1 MSYGF
6 QWQESNRNQYLN
18 GRRGTMIYKYEME
31 KEDYSDFASGRV
43 LHNAPN
49 TTAFPVRLGKEI
61 MSRCLTQLRTDKNL
75 ILYDPCCGGA
85 HLLTFIGF
93 LYREH
98 FAEIYG
104 SDIDEQ
110 VLEYAKRNLNLLTE
124 EGLLARKEQLQRDF
138 DLYQKE
144 SHLHALKSVE
154 RLERLNQTA
163 VKQLQCFP
171 FHIAGVT
178 RPPIQNVNIVFTDLP
193 YGNIVDWKGS
203 KDNHIQQMLTNI
215 YQILDLNNSIV
226 AIVCDKKQKVIHGDF
241 EKIHTFHHGRRK
253 ITFLKPFT

>member
-1 MSYGF
+1 M
-6 QWQESNRNQYLN
+6 N
-18 GRRGTMIYKYEME
+18 YEYEIE
-31 KEDYSDFASGRV
+31 KGDYSDFASGRV
-43 LHNAPN
+43 LHNALN

-61 MSRCLTQLRTDKNL
+61 ISRCLTQLRTDKNL

-93 LYREH
+93 LYSEH
-98 FAEIYG
+98 LAAIYG

-124 EGLLARKEQLQRDF
+124 EGLLARKEQLQRDY

-144 SHLHALKSVE
+144 SHLHALESVE
-154 RLERLNQTA
+154 HLERLNQTA

-171 FHIAGVT
+171 FNIAGVT
-178 RPPIQNVNIVFTDLP
+178 RPPIQNVNVVFTDLP
-193 YGNIVDWKGS
+193 YGNIAYWKGS
-203 KDNHIQQMLTNI
+203 NDNQIQQMLTNI

-226 AIVCDKKQKVIHGDF
+226 AIVCDKKQIVIHEGF
-241 EKIHTFHHGRRK
+241 EKIHALNHGKRK
-253 ITFLKPFT
+253 ITFLKPFAEALN